1 MSDAV
6 QIQVA
11 DSHLYPGCAVR
22 IAHLPEPAAA
32 TEAASRAEAIV
43 EFADG
48 SGAHATCHRR
58 AHDELELTVDGY
70 ATQKRH
76 PVAARHWLLFAVD
89 ATHSSWRVKR
99 RLP

>member
-1 MSDAV
+1 MPNAI

-22 IAHLPEPAAA
+22 IAELPEPAGAPDL
-32 TEAASRAEAIV
+32 AEARV

-48 SGAHATCHRR
+48 SGANATYHRR
-58 AHDELELTVDGY
+58 AHDELELTVDRY

-76 PVAARHWLLFAVD
+76 PVDARHWLLLAVD
-89 ATHSSWRVKR
+89 VTHHSWRVKR

>member
-1 MSDAV
+1 MSASI

-22 IAHLPEPAAA
+22 IAHLPEPAGAA
-32 TEAASRAEAIV
+32 DAADARV

-48 SGAHATCHRR
+48 SGAHATCHLR

-70 ATQKRH
+70 ATQTRH
-76 PVAARHWLLFAVD
+76 PVNARHWLLLAVD
-89 ATHSSWRVKR
+89 ATHHSWRVKR

>member
-1 MSDAV
+1 MSASIQV
-6 QIQVA
+6 QVA
-11 DSHLYPGCAVR
+11 DSHLYPGCSVR
-22 IAHLPEPAAA
+22 IAHLPEPARA
-32 TEAASRAEAIV
+32 AEAIV

-58 AHDELELTVDGY
+58 AFDELELSVDGY

-76 PVAARHWLLFAVD
+76 PVDAKDWLLLAVD
-89 ATHSSWRVKR
+89 ATHNSWRVKR

>member
-1 MSDAV
+1 MSDAI

-32 TEAASRAEAIV
+32 PGLADAHV

-48 SGAHATCHRR
+48 SGAHATCQRR
-58 AHDELELTVDGY
+58 AHDELELSVDGY
-70 ATQKRH
+70 ATLRRH
-76 PVAARHWLLFAVD
+76 PVNARHWLLFAVD
-89 ATHSSWRVKR
+89 ATQHSWRVKR

>member
-1 MSDAV
+1 MSDSI

-22 IAHLPEPAAA
+22 IAHLPEPARGAA
-32 TEAASRAEAIV
+32 AVV

-48 SGAHATCHRR
+48 SGANATCHRR
-58 AHDELELTVDGY
+58 ALDELELMVARY

-76 PVAARHWLLFAVD
+76 PVDTRHWLLLAVD
-89 ATHSSWRVKR
+89 ATHNSWRVKR

>member
-1 MSDAV
+1 MPNAI

-11 DSHLYPGCAVR
+11 DSHLYPGCAVHT
-22 IAHLPEPAAA
+22 AHLPELARAAD
-32 TEAASRAEAIV
+32 AIV

-58 AHDELELTVDGY
+58 AYDELELTVDGY
-70 ATQKRH
+70 ATQKRY
-76 PVAARHWLLFAVD
+76 PVNARHWLLLAID
-89 ATHSSWRVKR
+89 ATHNSWRVKR

>member
-1 MSDAV
+1 MSESV

-11 DSHLYPGCAVR
+11 DSHLYPGCAVH
-22 IAHLPEPAAA
+22 IAHLPEPTRAAA
-32 TEAASRAEAIV
+32 AIV

-58 AHDELELTVDGY
+58 TFDELELTVDGY
-70 ATQKRH
+70 ATQRRH
-76 PVAARHWLLFAVD
+76 PVDAKHWLLLAVD
-89 ATHSSWRVKR
+89 STHNSWRVKR

>member
-1 MSDAV
+1 MSV
-6 QIQVA
+6 SIQIQVA

-22 IAHLPEPAAA
+22 IAHLPEPARAA
-32 TEAASRAEAIV
+32 GAAVARV

-48 SGAHATCHRR
+48 SGAHATCHLR

-76 PVAARHWLLFAVD
+76 PVNARHWLLLAVD
-89 ATHSSWRVKR
+89 ATHHSWRVKR

>member
-1 MSDAV
+1 MSDSI
-6 QIQVA
+6 QIKVA

-22 IAHLPEPAAA
+22 IADLPEPAGAPNL
-32 TEAASRAEAIV
+32 AEARV

-58 AHDELELTVDGY
+58 AHDELELTGDRY

-76 PVAARHWLLFAVD
+76 PIDARHWLLLAVD
-89 ATHSSWRVKR
+89 ATHHSWRVKR

>member
-1 MSDAV
+1 MPNSV

-11 DSHLYPGCAVR
+11 DSHLYPGCAVH
-22 IAHLPEPAAA
+22 IAHLPKSERTAAA
-32 TEAASRAEAIV
+32 VVAVV

-48 SGAHATCHRR
+48 SGANATCHLR

-76 PVAARHWLLFAVD
+76 PVNARHWLLLAVD
-89 ATHSSWRVKR
+89 ATHNSWRVKR